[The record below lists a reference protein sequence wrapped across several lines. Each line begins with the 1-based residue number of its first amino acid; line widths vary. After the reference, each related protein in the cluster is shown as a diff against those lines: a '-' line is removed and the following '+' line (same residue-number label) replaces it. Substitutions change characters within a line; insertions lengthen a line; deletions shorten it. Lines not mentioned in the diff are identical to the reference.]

1 MLKDRG
7 DIFYG
12 ARLVADA
19 RLHLGAVINGGD
31 GELFFATMW
40 KIIDNKVY
48 LGYRTFDNRDIVMK
62 GIKDFI
68 FNFHHGL
75 GIKKATLATFLAN
88 CAKAAIKDKTQAQ
101 YASRFAKWLGE
112 QHEGFDFPQEF
123 FEYMRIKYYI
133 QKRYRKKNPDR
144 YRRLHILERIY
155 NQYPQLLQEVGA
167 GKKYKDIF
175 DCAEDLTIWERKRT
189 VRPLALY
196 NNPTARQ
203 TEELAEKLSVKLSK
217 LNRRILIAK
226 LIEIYKRDK
235 GIDDG
240 KLVDDA

>member
-19 RLHLGAVINGGD
+19 RLHLGVLINSGES
-31 GELFFATMW
+31 ELFFITMW
-40 KIIDNKVY
+40 KIINNEVH
-48 LGYRTFDNRDIVMK
+48 LGYRTFDNRDIK
-62 GIKDFI
+62 LGGIKDFI
-68 FNFHHGL
+68 FNCHHGL
-75 GIKKATLATFLAN
+75 GIRKPTLSIFLAN
-88 CAKAAIKDKTQAQ
+88 CAKAAIKDKSQLQ
-101 YASRFAKWLGE
+101 YAARFAKWLGE

-123 FEYMRIKYYI
+123 FEYLRIKYYI
-133 QKRYRKKNPDR
+133 KKRYSKKNQDR
-144 YRRLHILERIY
+144 YRRLAILERIY

-189 VRPLALY
+189 IRPITMY
-196 NNPTARQ
+196 NNPTIFQ
-203 TEELAEKLSVKLSK
+203 VEELAEKLSVKLDRK
-217 LNRRILIAK
+217 KRRILIAK
-226 LIEIYKRDK
+226 LIEVYKRDK

-240 KLVDDA
+240 ELTDDA